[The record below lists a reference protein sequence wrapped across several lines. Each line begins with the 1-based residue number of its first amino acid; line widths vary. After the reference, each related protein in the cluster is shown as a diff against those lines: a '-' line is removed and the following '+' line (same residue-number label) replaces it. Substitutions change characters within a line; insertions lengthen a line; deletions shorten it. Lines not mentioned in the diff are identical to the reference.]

1 MDKIILCI
9 GTSKCIGDS
18 LGPIVGEYLYNNIK
32 KSNVYVLGNLKNN
45 ITYQN
50 IDVILNRINN
60 TIKNPY
66 MILIDSAL
74 SNKNYIGKI
83 VVNKNKMIVGSALNK
98 SEYKYGNL
106 SIKGIVGE
114 NKYSYEENYNELN
127 NVSLDLVKNISKNII
142 NDIIPRLECLKY

>member
-1 MDKIILCI
+1 M
-9 GTSKCIGDS
+9 
-18 LGPIVGEYLYNNIK
+18 GPIVGEYLYNNIK

-127 NVSLDLVKNISKNII
+127 NVSVDLVKNISKNII

>member
-74 SNKNYIGKI
+74 SNKNYIGEI

-127 NVSLDLVKNISKNII
+127 NVSVDLVKNISKNII
-142 NDIIPRLECLKY
+142 NEIIPRLECLKY

>member
-1 MDKIILCI
+1 MTDEQK
-9 GTSKCIGDS
+9 
-18 LGPIVGEYLYNNIK
+18 
-32 KSNVYVLGNLKNN
+32 
-45 ITYQN
+45 
-50 IDVILNRINN
+50 
-60 TIKNPY
+60 
-66 MILIDSAL
+66 
-74 SNKNYIGKI
+74 

-127 NVSLDLVKNISKNII
+127 NVSVDLVKNISKNII

>member
-127 NVSLDLVKNISKNII
+127 NVSVDLVKNISKNII

>member
-127 NVSLDLVKNISKNII
+127 NVSVDLVKNISKNII
-142 NDIIPRLECLKY
+142 NEIIPRLECLKY

>member
-32 KSNVYVLGNLKNN
+32 KSNVYVFGNLKNN

-127 NVSLDLVKNISKNII
+127 NVSVDLVKNISKNII